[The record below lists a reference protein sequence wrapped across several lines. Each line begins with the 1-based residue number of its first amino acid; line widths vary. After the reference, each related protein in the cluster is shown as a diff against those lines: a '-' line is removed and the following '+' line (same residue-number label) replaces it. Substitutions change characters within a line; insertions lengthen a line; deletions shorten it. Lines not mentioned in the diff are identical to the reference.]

1 MKSRRV
7 RRHRRRFNKTAR
19 TIRGRGPRP
28 THALPQSGGGIIPS
42 IDQAHE
48 RYTVVDVRP
57 DADKPDS
64 VATAMRL
71 PIAEKLLG
79 SDPSASE

>member
-19 TIRGRGPRP
+19 TIRGRGTRP
-28 THALPQSGGGIIPS
+28 THALPQSGGQIIPS

-48 RYTVVDVRP
+48 RYTVVDVRN
-57 DADKPDS
+57 AGELDS

-71 PIAEKLLG
+71 PIAKEILG

>member
-19 TIRGRGPRP
+19 TIRGRGTRP
-28 THALPQSGGGIIPS
+28 THAMPQSGGGIVPS
-42 IDQAHE
+42 TYE
-48 RYTVVDVRP
+48 RYTIVDVRP
-57 DADKPDS
+57 DADEPDS

-71 PIAEKLLG
+71 PVAEKLLA
-79 SDPSASE
+79 SDPSASAVE

>member
-19 TIRGRGPRP
+19 TIRGRGTRP
-28 THALPQSGGGIIPS
+28 THAVPQSGGGIVPS
-42 IDQAHE
+42 TYE
-48 RYTVVDVRP
+48 RYTIVDVRP
-57 DADKPDS
+57 DADEPDS

-71 PIAEKLLG
+71 PVAEKLLA
-79 SDPSASE
+79 SDPSASAVE

>member
-19 TIRGRGPRP
+19 TIRGRGTRP
-28 THALPQSGGGIIPS
+28 THALPQSGGGIVS
-42 IDQAHE
+42 TAYE

-57 DADKPDS
+57 DADEPDS

>member
-19 TIRGRGPRP
+19 TIRGRGTRP
-28 THALPQSGGGIIPS
+28 THALPQSGGGIVS
-42 IDQAHE
+42 TADK

-57 DADKPDS
+57 DADEPDS

>member
-19 TIRGRGPRP
+19 TIRGRGTRP
-28 THALPQSGGGIIPS
+28 THALSQSGGGIVPS
-42 IDQAHE
+42 TYE
-48 RYTVVDVRP
+48 RYTIVDVRP
-57 DADKPDS
+57 DADDPDS

-71 PIAEKLLG
+71 PVAEKLLA
-79 SDPSASE
+79 SDPSASAVE